1 MRTISVRPNSG
12 PSSGGTL
19 ISLLGTAFADTSKQ
33 SLRFTFGG
41 YVAEV
46 GLNYDSSTESY
57 NCLTPHFNE
66 IAEGELDWPLKC
78 LLEVTL
84 DGKIYILCE

>member
-1 MRTISVRPNSG
+1 MLQHFSLVIKILFYFIAMRTISVRPNSG

-41 YVAEV
+41 
-46 GLNYDSSTESY
+46 
-57 NCLTPHFNE
+57 
-66 IAEGELDWPLKC
+66 
-78 LLEVTL
+78 
-84 DGKIYILCE
+84 